1 MERKYFALN
10 CAILFWVF
18 CLGGWCFD
26 ALRPALLF
34 GATSLLFFI
43 LHFQYYRV
51 NHMFKKNKTID
62 VTPQTASEPALISE
76 KITPAARKPDTTVI
90 TSGMRF
96 EGNILAEGNVDI
108 YGTVIGDIDAKDNQI
123 KIMTGGLLEGNI
135 ICRELIIDGC
145 VIGQCS
151 SDTIEID
158 KNGKVTGTLAYRTLA
173 IKKGGVFS
181 GQAELL
187 PPIAEKSNVVGFIA
201 DTASESQDKTDRQTA
216 EVAQ

>member
-1 MERKYFALN
+1 
-10 CAILFWVF
+10 
-18 CLGGWCFD
+18 
-26 ALRPALLF
+26 
-34 GATSLLFFI
+34 
-43 LHFQYYRV
+43 
-51 NHMFKKNKTID
+51 MFKKNKTID